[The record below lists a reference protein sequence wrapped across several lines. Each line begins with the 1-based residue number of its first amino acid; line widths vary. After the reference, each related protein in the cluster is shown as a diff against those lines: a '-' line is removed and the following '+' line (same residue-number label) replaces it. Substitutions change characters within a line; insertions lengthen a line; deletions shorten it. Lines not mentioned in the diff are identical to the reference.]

1 VSAEGAA
8 AASERGGGHTAPPE
22 PPGRILIVE
31 DDAIL
36 LEQLTWALKGKFAVS
51 AARDATHGRT
61 LCESEPDLYLFDL
74 RLPPSGQV
82 QEGMD
87 LLRYV
92 RKRDPEATVVM
103 MSGEGER
110 QHALQAIALGAFDF
124 FQKPIDTA
132 ELLLIL
138 NRALER
144 RRLLAE
150 NRELRQAASPLSSSL
165 RRIVGQSAAMK
176 ALARDIEKVAGS
188 DATVLILGE
197 SGTGKDLVA
206 QSLHAGSPRRDRAF
220 VAVNAA
226 ALPESL
232 AEAEL
237 FGHEKGAFTGAVASR
252 PGRFELASGG
262 TLFLDEIGTL
272 SPAIQSKLLRVL
284 ETREVERV
292 GGRRP
297 IPVDFRLISATNED
311 LESKVA
317 AGGFRE
323 DLFYR
328 IHTVPLRIPPLR
340 QREGDVR
347 LLAAHFL
354 ETIGARH
361 GKPGRLLSPAAMARL
376 EAHPWRGNVREL
388 QHVIEMLLL
397 FSEGPEIGEDELPKP
412 LREPLRAQASA
423 GGAPKSFAAAVEEH
437 ERRLLSEAIASA
449 GGVKAE
455 AARRLGLDAN
465 QIKYLCRKYGL

>member
-1 VSAEGAA
+1 M
-8 AASERGGGHTAPPE
+8 
-22 PPGRILIVE
+22 
-31 DDAIL
+31 L

-51 AARDATHGRT
+51 SARDATHGRT
-61 LCESEPDLYLFDL
+61 LCESEPDIYLFDL

-87 LLRYV
+87 LLRFV
-92 RKRDPEATVVM
+92 RRRDPEATVVM

-110 QHALQAIALGAFDF
+110 QHALKAIALGAFDF

-150 NRELRQAASPLSSSL
+150 NRELRQATHPLSASL
-165 RRIVGQSAAMK
+165 GRMVGQSAPMK

-206 QSLHAGSPRRDRAF
+206 QSIHAGSPRHDRAF

-272 SPAIQSKLLRVL
+272 SPGIQSKLLRVL
-284 ETREVERV
+284 ETHEVERV

-311 LESKVA
+311 LEAKVA
-317 AGGFRE
+317 SGAFRE

-347 LLAAHFL
+347 VLAAHFL

-361 GKPGRLLSPAAMARL
+361 RKPGRFLSPSAMARL

-388 QHVIEMLLL
+388 QHVIETLVL
-397 FSEGPEIGEDELPKP
+397 FSDGPEIGEDELPKP
-412 LREPLRAQASA
+412 LREPVRTDAPGAAAS
-423 GGAPKSFAAAVEEH
+423 PKGFAAAVEDYEKK
-437 ERRLLSEAIASA
+437 LLSDAIAAA
-449 GGVKAE
+449 GGVKVE

>member
-1 VSAEGAA
+1 V
-8 AASERGGGHTAPPE
+8 
-22 PPGRILIVE
+22 IVE
-31 DDAIL
+31 DDALL
-36 LEQLTWALKGKFAVS
+36 LEQLTWALKGRFTVS

-61 LCESEPDLYLFDL
+61 LCESEPDLYLFDM

-82 QEGMD
+82 QEGLD
-87 LLRYV
+87 LLRHV
-92 RKRDPEATVVM
+92 RKRDPDSTVVM

-110 QHALQAIALGAFDF
+110 QHALRSIALGAFDF
-124 FQKPIDTA
+124 FQKPIDTS

-150 NRELRQAASPLSSSL
+150 NRELREASRPAAGLG
-165 RRIVGQSAAMK
+165 RIVGTSAPMK
-176 ALARDIEKVAGS
+176 ALARDIERIAGS

-206 QSLHAGSPRRDRAF
+206 QSIHAAGPRRDQAF
-220 VAVNAA
+220 VAVNAS

-237 FGHEKGAFTGAVASR
+237 FGHEKGAFTGAIASR

-272 SPAIQSKLLRVL
+272 SPAVQSKLLRVL

-311 LESKVA
+311 LEARVA
-317 AGGFRE
+317 AGTFRE

-328 IHTVPLRIPPLR
+328 VHTVPLRIPPLR
-340 QREGDVR
+340 ERHGDIR
-347 LLAAHFL
+347 LLAEHFL
-354 ETIGARH
+354 ETFGARH
-361 GKPGRLLSPAAMARL
+361 GKRDRRLSPAVIRRL

-388 QHVIEMLLL
+388 QHVIEMLVL
-397 FSEGPEIGEDELPKP
+397 FSDASEIDEDELPKA
-412 LREPLRAQASA
+412 LRESPGAGATAGAPVDFASA
-423 GGAPKSFAAAVEEH
+423 VEAYEK
-437 ERRLLSEAIASA
+437 RLLSEAIAAA

-455 AARRLGLDAN
+455 AARRLGLDTN
-465 QIKYLCRKYGL
+465 QIKYLCRKHGL